1 MVSRE
6 EYMKNHLLIV
16 GIVFLFV
23 GLCFQPAFAKHISIS
38 IPNDGTLPIDGN
50 YNGDVII
57 VDDEGDGDYTSIKD
71 AVNNANPG
79 DTIEVYSGR
88 YEEYNI
94 TIHTKDITL
103 EGISYELG
111 TGNDSGK
118 PIIKAIEEIWVMLFV
133 EADNVVIQNFVIE
146 GVSVP
151 NLGYNVVVFRYNQ
164 NCVLS
169 NCEVIHNGLGSCVV
183 VSGKFHK
190 IMFNNI
196 TKGDTGIRLNG
207 NNITVQG
214 NRINKSSSGAGI
226 DLTGNDNNILSNIIN
241 DCENNGI
248 MFWVGANNI
257 IRNNVIKKCQ
267 IGIFIDIWEN
277 AKNNLITFNEINE
290 NLNGILLMVIENEGG
305 VYIHRNNFINN
316 KVQILFM
323 GLFLPFFYR
332 HRILNENYWS
342 NCSGIFPKV
351 CFGISIFPIGFIP
364 GGFPFIIFLPIPRL
378 VIDWHPAKEPYDIPS
393 TQGCGIE

>member
-1 MVSRE
+1 
-6 EYMKNHLLIV
+6 MKKLVII
-16 GIVFLFV
+16 GIIFLFV
-23 GLCFQPAFAKHISIS
+23 GMVFQPAFAKHISLS
-38 IPNDGTLPIDGN
+38 ITNDVTPPIDGN
-50 YNGDVII
+50 YNGDIII
-57 VDDEGDGDYTSIKD
+57 VDDEGDGDYTTIKE

-79 DTIEVYSGR
+79 DTIEVYSGM

-94 TIHTKDITL
+94 TINAKDITL
-103 EGISYELG
+103 KGILYELG

-118 PIIKAIEEIWVMLFV
+118 PIIKAIEQKTMISV

-146 GVSVP
+146 GVSIP
-151 NLGYNVVVFRYNQ
+151 NLSQRIVAFRYSQ

-169 NCEVIHNGLGSCVV
+169 NCEVIHNSLGSCVV
-183 VSGKFHK
+183 VFGKSHK

-196 TKGDTGIRLNG
+196 TKGDTGIRIKG

-214 NRINKSSSGAGI
+214 NRINKSNAGAGI

-277 AKNNLITFNEINE
+277 AKNNLITFNEISE

-305 VYIHRNNFINN
+305 VYIHRNNFIHN

-323 GLFLPFFYR
+323 GLFLQFYYR
-332 HRILNENYWS
+332 HRILNGNYWS
-342 NCSGIFPKV
+342 ERSGIFPKV
-351 CFGISIFPIGFIP
+351 CFGISLFPIAFIP
-364 GGFPFIIFLPIPRL
+364 GGFPLIIFLPIPRL
-378 VIDWHPAKEPYDIPS
+378 IIDWHPAKVPYDI
-393 TQGCGIE
+393 